1 MSPYDSGRRPLCGDM
16 DIKRFRRLVI
26 EQSGAISR
34 SQALTLGMSLRQV
47 EWRVESGEWIRA
59 LPGVYRLATVP
70 PTPEQG
76 MRVGALWL
84 DNGVLTGVGA
94 AWWWELVPE
103 PPPRWEFQVSDV
115 TRRSQQAS
123 VCVLRRWVDP
133 GDVTSH
139 RGIVVVARPLAV
151 LRAAVTFER
160 GRRRHGVRFVDRC
173 KQTKVVGTAE
183 LQLAFQRNRGTWG
196 TTSMRDI
203 LDRTGDR
210 AHSDL
215 ERLGA
220 KLLTDAGIT
229 GFTVNL
235 KIRLSNGRGM
245 EIDIGFKE
253 RKLAIELDGFQYHSS
268 AESHAV
274 DLERQNTLIRHGWTV
289 LRYGPDVLNDDPG
302 RFVREV
308 AEALG
313 SDLWDL

>member
-1 MSPYDSGRRPLCGDM
+1 M
-16 DIKRFRRLVI
+16 DIKRFRRLII
-26 EQSGAISR
+26 EQAGAISR

-47 EWRVESGEWIRA
+47 EWRVESGDWIRV

-76 MRVGALWL
+76 MRAAALWL

-103 PPPRWEFQVSDV
+103 PPLRWEFQVTNV

-133 GDVTSH
+133 ADVTSH
-139 RGIVVVARPLAV
+139 RGIAVVARPLAV
-151 LRAAVTFER
+151 LRAAVTLER

-173 KQTKVVGTAE
+173 KQIRAVGAVE

-203 LDRTGDR
+203 LERTGDR

-235 KIRLSNGRGM
+235 KIRVSNGRGM
-245 EIDIGFKE
+245 EIDIGFKQ

-268 AESHAV
+268 PESHAV

-308 AEALG
+308 AEALA
-313 SDLWDL
+313 SDPWDL